1 MRSDLITEIDRWA
14 IRRGAEIARQLPVA
28 INLSAKSIGDPR
40 LLAEI
45 EEALRD
51 PRIARRVTFEI
62 TETAAA
68 ENLAQA
74 QSLVTALTDLGCAVA
89 LDDFGTGYGSFTY
102 LKHLPVT
109 ELKIDIE
116 FVRGL
121 VDDPANQRIVRSLVD
136 VASNFEMRTVAE
148 GVEDEATLELL
159 RTLGV
164 DLVQGYHLGRPAP
177 LEAAMDTNREGPRST
192 TRPTSSA
199 PSSQQSMLATSKP
212 R

>member
-1 MRSDLITEIDRWA
+1 M
-14 IRRGAEIARQLPVA
+14 PVA

-40 LLAEI
+40 LLEEI
-45 EEALRD
+45 REAFRD
-51 PRIARRVTFEI
+51 PRTARRVTFEI

-68 ENLAQA
+68 QNIAHAQV
-74 QSLVTALTDLGCAVA
+74 LVRALTELGCGVA

-121 VDDPANQRIVRSLVD
+121 VHDTANQRIVRSLVD
-136 VASNFEMRTVAE
+136 VASNFGMRTVAE
-148 GVEDEATLELL
+148 GVEDEATLTLLKELC
-159 RTLGV
+159 V

-177 LEAAMDTNREGPRST
+177 LGNTEVSRST
-192 TRPTSSA
+192 TPQKSFE
-199 PSSQQSMLATSKP
+199 PSSPRSIPATS
-212 R
+212 RVR